1 MRGGRGAGGFWWVG
15 ERWRGVMGC
24 EKNGLGRKGLGGN
37 GASRLKDERRLNA
50 REEEEV
56 SVY

>member
-1 MRGGRGAGGFWWVG
+1 MLPLK
-15 ERWRGVMGC
+15 GVMGC